1 MNGVSSVSSVSND
14 DDVVVLVDERDAI
27 IGVAPKLDVHRDG
40 RLHRAVSVVL
50 FDDKGRLMLQRR
62 ADGKY
67 HSGGLWS
74 NSCCGHPRP
83 GESVED
89 AAGRRLSD
97 EVGVGRCDLTRV
109 GELTYQADLGNGL
122 VEHELDHIVVGQW
135 AGEVTP
141 NPLEVAEIRWV
152 EPRSF
157 LAELALIPGAYT
169 AWAGAV
175 IACALR
181 GRHVDAVSAGG

>member
-1 MNGVSSVSSVSND
+1 MSPSND
-14 DDVVVLVDERDAI
+14 DDIVILVDDRDSVV
-27 IGVAPKLDVHRDG
+27 GFAPKLDVHRDG

-50 FDDKGRLMLQRR
+50 FDDRGRVMLQRR
-62 ADGKY
+62 ADVKY

-89 AAGRRLSD
+89 AAGRRLTA
-97 EVGVGRCDLTRV
+97 ELGVEGCGVTRV
-109 GELTYQADLGNGL
+109 GELTYHADLGNGL

-135 AGEVTP
+135 AGDVTP

-152 EPRSF
+152 DPRSF
-157 LAELALIPGAYT
+157 LTELALIPTAFT

-181 GRHVDAVSAGG
+181 SRHVDAVSARH

>member
-1 MNGVSSVSSVSND
+1 MSVRSGD
-14 DDVVVLVDERDAI
+14 DDEVVLVDERDAI
-27 IGVAPKLDVHRDG
+27 VGVAPKLDVHRDG

-50 FDDKGRLMLQRR
+50 FDDRGRVMLQRR

-83 GESVED
+83 GESVEE
-89 AAGRRLSD
+89 AAGRRLNVD
-97 EVGVGRCDLTRV
+97 LGVEGCDVTRV
-109 GELTYQADLGNGL
+109 GELTYRADLGNGL
-122 VEHELDHIVVGQW
+122 VEHELDHVVVGQW
-135 AGEVTP
+135 GGTVVP

-152 EPRSF
+152 DPRSF
-157 LAELALIPGAYT
+157 IAELAAIPSAFT

-181 GRHVDAVSAGG
+181 ARHVDAVSAGG

>member
-1 MNGVSSVSSVSND
+1 MSSIPALTD
-14 DDVVVLVDERDAI
+14 DDVVVLVDESDAS
-27 IGVAPKLDVHRDG
+27 IGVASKLDVHRDG

-50 FDDKGRLMLQRR
+50 FDDRGRVMLQRR
-62 ADGKY
+62 ANAKY

-97 EVGVGRCDLTRV
+97 ELGVAGCAVTRV
-109 GELTYQADLGNGL
+109 GELSYYADLGNGL
-122 VEHELDHIVVGQW
+122 VEHELDHIVVGRW
-135 AGEVTP
+135 EGDVSP

-152 EPRSF
+152 DPVVM
-157 LAELALIPGAYT
+157 LADVAEAPAAYT
-169 AWAGAV
+169 AWAGPV
-175 IACALR
+175 ISRALR
-181 GRHVDAVSAGG
+181 ARDVD

>member
-1 MNGVSSVSSVSND
+1 MTLHLGRAAVQPD
-14 DDVVVLVDERDAI
+14 DDVVVLVDERDTS

-50 FDDKGRLMLQRR
+50 FDDRGRVMLQRR
-62 ADGKY
+62 ADAKY

-97 EVGVGRCDLTRV
+97 ELGVAGCAVTRI
-109 GELTYQADLGNGL
+109 GELAYFAELGNGL
-122 VEHELDHIVVGQW
+122 VEHELDHILVGQW
-135 AGEVTP
+135 RGAVTP
-141 NPLEVAEIRWV
+141 NPLEVSEIRWV
-152 EPRSF
+152 DPPTLLLD
-157 LAELALIPGAYT
+157 LAEVPTAYT
-169 AWAGAV
+169 PWAGPV
-175 IACALR
+175 IARALETR
-181 GRHVDAVSAGG
+181 TLTKCL